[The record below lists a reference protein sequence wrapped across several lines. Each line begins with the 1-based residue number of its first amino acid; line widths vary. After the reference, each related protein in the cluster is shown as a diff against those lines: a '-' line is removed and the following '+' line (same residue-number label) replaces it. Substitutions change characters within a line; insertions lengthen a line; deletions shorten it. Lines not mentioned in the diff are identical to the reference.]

1 MNKFSNDLINNFP
14 EYLFNEINQKKI
26 SARHSGKD
34 IIDLGYGN
42 PDLPTH
48 DKVVEKLI
56 ETAKIKK
63 NHKYSVSKGIY
74 GLREAISRKYEN
86 NYQVNLDPNF
96 NVVNTIGSK
105 EGLTHLLMS
114 VLNPGD
120 KVVVQDPSYPI
131 HHFAPLIARA
141 ETIKINCLNESD
153 FLTELVQTLK
163 KTKIKLLLISFP
175 HNPTTLTVDQVFYDN
190 LIELAEKYNFLIV
203 NDFAY
208 SDIYFGGN
216 KPPSLLSSD
225 KSLSHSIELYS
236 LTKGFSMAGWR
247 VGFAVGNKDA
257 ISSVTKL
264 KSYIDYGT
272 FQPIQIAST
281 VALNE
286 LEEYPFE
293 LSSVYKERRE
303 LIVENLEDLN
313 FSVQESSATMFVWAK
328 LPEKFR
334 NDSLKFSLELLEKSN
349 VAISPGVGFGGIK
362 VNWLMPTSGNEKAF
376 KVNVIVVDIDGL
388 PKDEI
393 VTTAVQGPS
402 LVSGTGA
409 LR

>member
-48 DKVVEKLI
+48 EKVVEKLI

-74 GLREAISRKYEN
+74 GLREAISKKYES
-86 NYQVNLDPNF
+86 NYQVSLDPNF

-141 ETIKINCLNESD
+141 EAIKINCLNESD

-190 LIELAEKYNFLIV
+190 LVELAEKYNFLIV

-208 SDIYFGGN
+208 SDIYFDGN

-225 KSLSHSIELYS
+225 KSLSHSVELYS

-286 LEEYPFE
+286 LGEYPFE
-293 LSSVYKERRE
+293 LSSVYNERRE
-303 LIVENLEDLN
+303 LIVKNLEDLN
-313 FSVQESSATMFVWAK
+313 FSVQESKATMFVWAK

-349 VAISPGVGFGGIK
+349 VAISPGVGFGKYGEGYIRIALVENKQRIRQAMKNIK
-362 VNWLMPTSGNEKAF
+362 
-376 KVNVIVVDIDGL
+376 
-388 PKDEI
+388 
-393 VTTAVQGPS
+393 AV
-402 LVSGTGA
+402 L
-409 LR
+409 

>member
-86 NYQVNLDPNF
+86 NYQVNLNPNF

-208 SDIYFGGN
+208 SDIYFGEN

-313 FSVQESSATMFVWAK
+313 FSVQESTATMFVWAK

-334 NDSLKFSLELLEKSN
+334 NDSLKFSLELLGKSN
-349 VAISPGVGFGGIK
+349 VAISPGVGFGKYGEGYIRIALVENKQRIRQAMKNIK
-362 VNWLMPTSGNEKAF
+362 A
-376 KVNVIVVDIDGL
+376 
-388 PKDEI
+388 
-393 VTTAVQGPS
+393 
-402 LVSGTGA
+402 A
-409 LR
+409 L

>member
-1 MNKFSNDLINNFP
+1 MNKYSNELINNFP

-26 SARHSGKD
+26 TARHSGKD

-48 DKVVEKLI
+48 DKVVDKLI
-56 ETAKIKK
+56 ETSKLKK
-63 NHKYSVSKGIY
+63 NHKYSVSKGIF
-74 GLREAISRKYEN
+74 GLREAIAIKYEK
-86 NYQVNLDPNF
+86 NYQVNLDANT

-141 ETIKINCLNESD
+141 ETIKVNCLDKSA
-153 FLTELVQTLK
+153 FLTELNDILK

-175 HNPTTLTVDQVFYDN
+175 HNPTTLTVDQIFYDS
-190 LIELAEKYNFLIV
+190 LVELAEKYNFLIV

-208 SDIYFGGN
+208 SDIYFEGN

-225 KSLSHSIELYS
+225 KSLQHSVELYS
-236 LTKGFSMAGWR
+236 LTKGYSMAGWR
-247 VGFAVGNKDA
+247 VGFAVGNSDA
-257 ISSVTKL
+257 VAAVTKL

-281 VALNE
+281 VAINE
-286 LEEYPFE
+286 LDDYPKEVSSIYQDRKILAEEYLTKYGFE
-293 LSSVYKERRE
+293 VYK
-303 LIVENLEDLN
+303 
-313 FSVQESSATMFVWAK
+313 STATMFLWAK
-328 LPEKFR
+328 LPEVYK
-334 NDSLKFSLELLEKSN
+334 NDSMKFSIDLLSKSN
-349 VAISPGVGFGGIK
+349 VAVSPGVGFGNCGEGHIRLALVENK
-362 VNWLMPTSGNEKAF
+362 QRIRQAMKNFAK
-376 KVNVIVVDIDGL
+376 IIDS
-388 PKDEI
+388 
-393 VTTAVQGPS
+393 V
-402 LVSGTGA
+402 
-409 LR
+409 

>member
-313 FSVQESSATMFVWAK
+313 FSVQESTATMFVWAK

-349 VAISPGVGFGGIK
+349 VAISPGVGFGKYGEGYIRIALVENKQRIRQAMKNIK
-362 VNWLMPTSGNEKAF
+362 
-376 KVNVIVVDIDGL
+376 
-388 PKDEI
+388 
-393 VTTAVQGPS
+393 AV
-402 LVSGTGA
+402 L
-409 LR
+409 

>member
-1 MNKFSNDLINNFP
+1 MNKFSNELINNFP

-48 DKVVEKLI
+48 EKVVEKLI

-74 GLREAISRKYEN
+74 GLREAISKKYES
-86 NYQVNLDPNF
+86 NYQVSLDPNF

-141 ETIKINCLNESD
+141 EAIKINCLNESD

-190 LIELAEKYNFLIV
+190 LVELAEKYNFLIV

-208 SDIYFGGN
+208 SDIYFDGN

-225 KSLSHSIELYS
+225 KSLSHSVELYS

-286 LEEYPFE
+286 LGEYPFE
-293 LSSVYKERRE
+293 LSSVYNERRE
-303 LIVENLEDLN
+303 LIVKNLEDLN
-313 FSVQESSATMFVWAK
+313 FSVQESKATMFVWAK

-349 VAISPGVGFGGIK
+349 VAISPGVGFGKYGEGYIRIALVENKQRIRQAMKNIK
-362 VNWLMPTSGNEKAF
+362 
-376 KVNVIVVDIDGL
+376 
-388 PKDEI
+388 
-393 VTTAVQGPS
+393 AV
-402 LVSGTGA
+402 L
-409 LR
+409 

>member
-1 MNKFSNDLINNFP
+1 MNKFSNELINNFP

-48 DKVVEKLI
+48 EKVVEKLI
-56 ETAKIKK
+56 ESARIKK

-74 GLREAISRKYEN
+74 GLREAISKKYDS
-86 NYQVNLDPNF
+86 NYQVSLDPNL

-141 ETIKINCLNESD
+141 ETIKINCLNELD

-190 LIELAEKYNFLIV
+190 LVELAEKYNFLIV

-208 SDIYFGGN
+208 SDIYFGEN

-225 KSLSHSIELYS
+225 KSLNHSVELYS

-257 ISSVTKL
+257 ISSLTKL

-286 LEEYPFE
+286 LGEYPFE

-303 LIVENLEDLN
+303 IIVETLKDLDFN
-313 FSVQESSATMFVWAK
+313 VQESKATMFVWAK

-334 NDSLKFSLELLEKSN
+334 NDSLTFSLELLDKSN
-349 VAISPGVGFGGIK
+349 VAISPGVGFGKYGEGHIRIALVENKQRIRQAMKNIK
-362 VNWLMPTSGNEKAF
+362 
-376 KVNVIVVDIDGL
+376 
-388 PKDEI
+388 
-393 VTTAVQGPS
+393 AV
-402 LVSGTGA
+402 L
-409 LR
+409 

>member
-48 DKVVEKLI
+48 EKVVEKLI

-74 GLREAISRKYEN
+74 GLREAISKKYES
-86 NYQVNLDPNF
+86 NYQVSLDPNF

-313 FSVQESSATMFVWAK
+313 FSVQESTATMFVWAK

-349 VAISPGVGFGGIK
+349 VAISPGVGFGKYGEGYIRIALVENKQRIRQAMKNIK
-362 VNWLMPTSGNEKAF
+362 A
-376 KVNVIVVDIDGL
+376 
-388 PKDEI
+388 
-393 VTTAVQGPS
+393 
-402 LVSGTGA
+402 A
-409 LR
+409 L

>member
-1 MNKFSNDLINNFP
+1 MNKFSNELINNFP

-48 DKVVEKLI
+48 EKVVEKLI
-56 ETAKIKK
+56 ESARIKK

-74 GLREAISRKYEN
+74 GLREAISKKYDS
-86 NYQVNLDPNF
+86 NYQVSLDPNL

-141 ETIKINCLNESD
+141 ETIKINCLNELD

-190 LIELAEKYNFLIV
+190 LVELAEKYNFLIV

-208 SDIYFGGN
+208 SDIYFGEN

-225 KSLSHSIELYS
+225 KSLNHSVELYS

-257 ISSVTKL
+257 ISSLTKL

-286 LEEYPFE
+286 LGEYPFE

-303 LIVENLEDLN
+303 IIVETLKDLDFN
-313 FSVQESSATMFVWAK
+313 VQESKATMFVWAK

-334 NDSLKFSLELLEKSN
+334 NDSLTFSLELLDKSN
-349 VAISPGVGFGGIK
+349 VAISPGVGFGKYGEGHIRIALVENKQRIRQAMKNIK
-362 VNWLMPTSGNEKAF
+362 A
-376 KVNVIVVDIDGL
+376 
-388 PKDEI
+388 
-393 VTTAVQGPS
+393 
-402 LVSGTGA
+402 A
-409 LR
+409 L

>member
-14 EYLFNEINQKKI
+14 EYLFNEINQKKT

-313 FSVQESSATMFVWAK
+313 FSVQESTATMFVWAK

-349 VAISPGVGFGGIK
+349 VAISPGVGFGKYGEGYIRIALVENKQRIRQAMKNIK
-362 VNWLMPTSGNEKAF
+362 A
-376 KVNVIVVDIDGL
+376 
-388 PKDEI
+388 
-393 VTTAVQGPS
+393 
-402 LVSGTGA
+402 A
-409 LR
+409 L

>member
-175 HNPTTLTVDQVFYDN
+175 HNPTTLTVDQFFYDN

-313 FSVQESSATMFVWAK
+313 FSVQESTATMFVWAK

-349 VAISPGVGFGGIK
+349 VAISPGVGFGKYGEGYIRIALVENKQRIRQAMKNIK
-362 VNWLMPTSGNEKAF
+362 A
-376 KVNVIVVDIDGL
+376 
-388 PKDEI
+388 
-393 VTTAVQGPS
+393 
-402 LVSGTGA
+402 A
-409 LR
+409 L